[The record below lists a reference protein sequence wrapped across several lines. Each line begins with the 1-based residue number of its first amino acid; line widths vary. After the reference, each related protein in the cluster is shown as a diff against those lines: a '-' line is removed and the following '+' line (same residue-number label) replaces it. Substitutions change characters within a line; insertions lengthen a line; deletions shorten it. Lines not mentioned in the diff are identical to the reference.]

1 MTWNRKLRVLGV
13 ALCLTAS
20 ASMVTTP
27 TYAAAPGGGG
37 QRVQFHTTTAALE
50 IVKRQDA
57 ALYQRLLAYRSGQ
70 DVRVTAKE
78 RAYLQRVN
86 RMAAAAQT
94 RATEFSSQS
103 RVISAEARQARAQ
116 ATTTVVV
123 TPKPTLWDVFVSVW
137 LKGSP
142 LLLLVAPVVAPFV
155 LIINLLIVI
164 AQAIIEAWPK
174 IQAALAKP

>member
-1 MTWNRKLRVLGV
+1 
-13 ALCLTAS
+13 
-20 ASMVTTP
+20 MVTTP
-27 TYAAAPGGGG
+27 TYAAAPSGGG
-37 QRVQFHTTTAALE
+37 QRVQFQTTTAALE
-50 IVKRQDA
+50 IVRAQNP

-70 DVRVTAKE
+70 DVKVTAKE
-78 RAYLQRVN
+78 RTYLQRIN
-86 RMAAAAQT
+86 RMAATAQT

-116 ATTTVVV
+116 ATTVVV

-174 IQAALAKP
+174 IQASLAKS